1 MNLESNT
8 GGTQIL
14 ATVLRLA
21 ERNLSALRERSGQT
35 SSHPAC
41 GKPMDV
47 TESTVRILS
56 SAAAGTTVP
65 ADALPTK
72 PGANFKSVLET
83 VKVFPSVPVM
93 HSNAVATHLKKTA

>member
-1 MNLESNT
+1 MSLESNT
-8 GGTQIL
+8 GGMQIL
-14 ATVLRLA
+14 ATALKLA
-21 ERNLSALRERSGQT
+21 EQNLSALKQRSGQM
-35 SSHPAC
+35 SSQPAF

-56 SAAAGTTVP
+56 SAAAGTKIPV
-65 ADALPTK
+65 DALPTK

-93 HSNAVATHLKKTA
+93 HSNAVATHLKKIA